1 MAKALLSRVAAAALL
16 SLPVA
21 AWFAIQ
27 THKRLARWAA
37 APQAMQAEYLHD
49 LQQHLSFARNA
60 VFLLILFVI
69 FVLCVEGLAY
79 VFRGK

>member
-1 MAKALLSRVAAAALL
+1 MAKELFSRVVAGALL

-27 THKRLARWAA
+27 SHKRLARWTA

-49 LQQHLSFARNA
+49 LQQHLSFTRDA
-60 VFLLILFVI
+60 VPLLILFIVL
-69 FVLCVEGLAY
+69 VLCIEGLAY